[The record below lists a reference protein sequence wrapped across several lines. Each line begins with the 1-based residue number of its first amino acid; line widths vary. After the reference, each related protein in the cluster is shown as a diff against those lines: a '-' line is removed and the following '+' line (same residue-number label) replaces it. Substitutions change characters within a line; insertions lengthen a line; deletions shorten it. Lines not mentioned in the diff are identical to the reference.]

1 MKLIKEKKSSALEEI
16 YDRYIKLIYGFT
28 FKFMNGN
35 EESTKEVVQLVFL
48 RLWTTKSGYDS
59 EKGSF
64 VNWILTINRNIC
76 IDYIRKERIHRE
88 KQINMMNPSPQES
101 SAVSDEAAA
110 GLLQDELSAAKS
122 RLSSAQYRL
131 IHLLYWQGYSLT
143 EIAQIENEPV
153 GTIKSRLHQSLK
165 RLKRHL
171 ELGER

>member
-88 KQINMMNPSPQES
+88 KQINMMNPSLRNPPRCQMRLQPACFRMS
-101 SAVSDEAAA
+101 C
-110 GLLQDELSAAKS
+110 LLQKAGSVPPS
-122 RLSSAQYRL
+122 
-131 IHLLYWQGYSLT
+131 IG
-143 EIAQIENEPV
+143 
-153 GTIKSRLHQSLK
+153 
-165 RLKRHL
+165 
-171 ELGER
+171 